1 MGFSFSVCLL
11 CRLFGYGI
19 GIHLLE
25 AENPEKLPKKKE
37 INPKDNHISF
47 QVRIFRIHEN
57 QLQIKL
63 DMFLGR
69 SKLINE

>member
-1 MGFSFSVCLL
+1 MWLL
-11 CRLFGYGI
+11 RRLFGYGI

-47 QVRIFRIHEN
+47 QVRIFASSCGD
-57 QLQIKL
+57 QT
-63 DMFLGR
+63 
-69 SKLINE
+69 